1 MPIPFDE
8 SRPIFQQIAERI
20 EDDILN
26 GTYAEEDQIISTT
39 QFSRIF
45 QINPATIVKGFGLL
59 VNEDIIYKKRGLGM
73 YVAVGAKEK
82 IMAKRRERFYSDLVV
97 KLLEEAEKLGMT
109 TEDVIEMIKREKGE
123 QRK

>member
-1 MPIPFDE
+1 MLTPFDE

-39 QFSRIF
+39 QFARLF

-59 VNEDIIYKKRGLGM
+59 VNEEIIYKKRGLGM
-73 YVAVGAKEK
+73 YVTVGAKEK
-82 IMAKRRERFYSDLVV
+82 IMNKRRERFYNDLVV
-97 KLLEEAEKLGMT
+97 NLLDEAKKLGMS
-109 TEDVIEMIKREKGE
+109 TEDVVAMITREKE
-123 QRK
+123 KLDQ